1 MVRSIARRSFPVLA
15 WGYVAALGVQVFF
28 AGMYVFAGA
37 RNIELHKNFAHVIGI
52 MTILLVLSAFVGR
65 VERTDKR
72 LTLAVVGL
80 LFMQG
85 GLVHVHQLFNMPL
98 VAALHPVNALVLTWV
113 SVTLARR
120 AAAYRAPTAP
130 SRASRSVN
138 GAEPAAA

>member
-1 MVRSIARRSFPVLA
+1 MVRSIARRAFPVLSWA
-15 WGYVAALGVQVFF
+15 YVAALGVQVFF

-37 RNIELHKNFAHVIGI
+37 RNIELHKNFAHVIGLL
-52 MTILLVLSAFVGR
+52 TILLVLAAFVGR
-65 VERTDKR
+65 VDRADKR

-80 LFMQG
+80 LFVQG
-85 GLVHVHQLFNMPL
+85 GLVHVHQFFNMPL

-120 AAAYRAPTAP
+120 AAAYWTPITR
-130 SRASRSVN
+130 SASQRSAN